1 MNSTYDTSSAPEV
14 LIAGAGI
21 IGLSLALELCR
32 RGAGVA
38 VLEPGRAMQQASSAA
53 AGMLAVD
60 DPHHPAA
67 LRPLARYSGSIYAD
81 YLAEVAALSGS
92 AVPFQTTT
100 AIEYD
105 AEGRTTTLDE
115 WSIDPMQLSEALPA
129 AARSLGVTLLEQVGR
144 WDVEEDA
151 RGTTVTTQSGLT
163 LRPRALIH
171 ASGAWFQSQ
180 PIVSPRKGQIFRAQ
194 LPPELPLTQVHRRA
208 DIYVVPRTQGPRAGT
223 AVIGATVED
232 AGFDATVHEQVI
244 AALRL
249 RAAELF
255 LVLADASRAPIV
267 DAWSGFRPA
276 TRDELPLMGALRGTS
291 SQYIATGH
299 FRNGILLA
307 PGTAVAMADLLEGRT
322 PAVDLSPFAPERF
335 FQSAK

>member
-1 MNSTYDTSSAPEV
+1 MNSTYDTSSTPEV

-21 IGLSLALELCR
+21 IGLSLALELRR
-32 RGAGVA
+32 RGAEVV
-38 VLEPGRAMQQASSAA
+38 VLEPGIAMQQASSAA
-53 AGMLAVD
+53 AGMLAVE

-81 YLAEVAALSGS
+81 YLAEVTSLSEMP
-92 AVPFQTTT
+92 VPFQTTT

-115 WSIDPMQLSEALPA
+115 WSLDPMQLSEALPA
-129 AARSLGVTLLEQVGR
+129 AARALGVTLLERVGR
-144 WDVEEDA
+144 WDVDEDMHGVLV
-151 RGTTVTTQSGLT
+151 RTQSGLT

-194 LPPELPLTQVHRRA
+194 LPTDLPLTQVHRRA

-244 AALRL
+244 AALRV

-255 LVLADASRAPIV
+255 PVLANAARAPLV

-276 TRDELPLMGALRGTS
+276 TRDELPLMGALRGTA

-322 PAVDLSPFAPERF
+322 PAVDLSAFGPERF
-335 FQSAK
+335 FRSSK